1 MEVGTAAGPPAVGIP
16 HRHSALGHVALE
28 RALGSEH
35 PAAHAAPPG
44 LVSARGRYD
53 AAPAAGRSSRR
64 SESIASSA
72 WCASIPQ

>member
-1 MEVGTAAGPPAVGIP
+1 MQVGPPPGPPAVGIP
-16 HRHSALGHVALE
+16 HRHPALGHVALE
-28 RALGSEH
+28 RVLGRER
-35 PAAHAAPPG
+35 PAADAAAPG